1 MAERVH
7 GSDRCDSGG
16 CALRWCQVV
25 FIRWV
30 PAAARRERQGTR
42 SIQLISDDREIVTDQ
57 LAEIHERFSRLLNGA
72 IPEVVM
78 VALRNSCCRIGP
90 YDRSVA
96 RGLLLAGLFALS
108 GLTAV
113 AHDLGPGGSSPGD
126 PQQSVPAGESQTGSD
141 SLEEA
146 ARLQKEA
153 DGDIDRRQYRDAA
166 EKTQRALGIRRKQLG
181 EKHPDVAYSLNQMG
195 ILSYYQGDYGRAETL
210 IGDALRIRE
219 TSLGSEDVAVAQ
231 SLGDLASIFL
241 VRGDYVRPEPL
252 YQRAL
257 DIYQKAAADRPSDA
271 DLQGLIAG
279 VFNNLGLLYHR
290 RADYARA
297 ESQYL
302 QALAIKERT
311 RGPDDPTVADTA
323 ANLGAVYYALEQY
336 DKAVEVLRRALTIQ
350 EKHLA
355 PNHASLATSSFNL
368 AAVYFDQGD
377 YANAEALF
385 QRALTI
391 DEQSFDARHPR
402 LAVRLTGLAEVLRLR
417 GDYARAEPLY
427 QRALTIREQALG
439 PAHPQVADSLIA
451 LSLLRHAMGD
461 TASALEL
468 LSRGASLR
476 EETLSLVLT
485 TGSEEAKRLY
495 LQKLVDETDIAASIH
510 FGTAPSSTPA
520 ATLALTNVL
529 QRKGRSLDAMAGQV
543 GTLRTRLNAADQA
556 VFDQLSEAQGRLAKL
571 VLSGVSTDQQRQT
584 VVQTRGEID
593 RLEQT
598 ISARSTEFREV
609 SRKVTL
615 AEVQQTLPRGAVLI
629 ELVSYRPFSVR
640 SARPDAFGAPHYAA
654 YVLGPTGI
662 VASVDLGEA
671 ASVERD
677 IQRFR
682 TALSN
687 PSASNVHEVARAMHR
702 RVLEPI
708 APSLRNVKHLVISPD
723 GALNLIPFAA
733 LVGADGKYL
742 VERYTVSYMT
752 SGRDLIRLGPSG
764 GNPARPGGQAVVI
777 ADPLFDA
784 LGTDSS
790 ASSNQQSRRAID
802 ARVLEQLTQ
811 FEALPGTGEEA
822 TALAEVLPNALVYTG
837 RQATEERLKQLHAP
851 SILHIATHGFFLR
864 QASTPA
870 PPGSSVAPSGDRG
883 DALVLSG
890 LALAGA
896 NQRSSGE
903 GQDGILTALEATG
916 LDLWG
921 TRLVVLSACE
931 TGLGDARNGEGVYGL
946 RRALV
951 LAGSESQVMSLWRVS
966 DTATRDLMIG
976 YYRRLRSREGRADA
990 LRNVQLSL
998 LRSRRQSHPFFWAS
1012 FIQSG
1017 DWRPAFD

>member
-1 MAERVH
+1 M
-7 GSDRCDSGG
+7 
-16 CALRWCQVV
+16 
-25 FIRWV
+25 
-30 PAAARRERQGTR
+30 
-42 SIQLISDDREIVTDQ
+42 
-57 LAEIHERFSRLLNGA
+57 LACIL
-72 IPEVVM
+72 
-78 VALRNSCCRIGP
+78 
-90 YDRSVA
+90 
-96 RGLLLAGLFALS
+96 ALS

-113 AHDLGPGGSSPGD
+113 AHDLGPGAGPLAD
-126 PQQSVPAGESQTGSD
+126 PQQSVPADSVSEQTESA

-153 DGDIDRRQYRDAA
+153 DGHIDRQQYRDAA
-166 EKTQRALGIRRKQLG
+166 DKTQRALEIRRQRLG
-181 EKHPDVAYSLNQMG
+181 EMHPDVAYSVNRMG
-195 ILSYYQGDYGRAETL
+195 RVAYYQGDYSRAETL
-210 IGDALRIRE
+210 FGDALRIRE
-219 TSLGSEDVAVAQ
+219 GTLGPENVAVAE
-231 SLGDLASIFL
+231 SLSDLASIFL
-241 VRGDYVRPEPL
+241 RRGDYVRPEPL

-257 DIYQKAAADRPSDA
+257 AIYQKAAADQARDA
-271 DLQGLIAG
+271 DLLESLIA

-297 ESQYL
+297 ETQYL

-311 RGPDDPTVADTA
+311 SGPDDPTVADTA
-323 ANLGAVYYALEQY
+323 ANLGAVYYASAQY
-336 DKAVEVLRRALTIQ
+336 DKAVQTLKRALTIQ

-377 YANAEALF
+377 FASAEALF

-391 DEQSFDARHPR
+391 DEQLLDARHPR
-402 LAVRLTGLAEVLRLR
+402 LAVRVTGLAEVLRLK
-417 GDYARAEPLY
+417 GEYAKAEPLY

-439 PAHPQVADSLIA
+439 QAHPQVADSLIA
-451 LSLLRHAMGD
+451 LSLLRQATGD

-476 EETLSLVLT
+476 EETLALVLT

-510 FGTAPSSTPA
+510 LGSAPASVPA
-520 ATLALTNVL
+520 ATLALTNIL
-529 QRKGRSLDAMAGQV
+529 QRKGRSLDAMAEHV
-543 GTLRTRLNAADQA
+543 ATLRSRLADDDLMM
-556 VFDQLSEAQGRLAKL
+556 FTQLSDAQGRLAKL
-571 VLSGVSTDQQRQT
+571 VLSGVATDQQRQSA
-584 VVQTRGEID
+584 VEVRREID
-593 RLEQT
+593 RLEQAVSLR
-598 ISARSTEFREV
+598 SAEYRAV

-615 AEVQQTLPRGAVLI
+615 AEVRHAIPPGAALI
-629 ELVSYRPFSVR
+629 ELVSYRPFFVR
-640 SARPDAFGAPHYAA
+640 NARGRAFGAPRYAA
-654 YVLGPTGI
+654 YVLGQTGI

-671 ASVERD
+671 AVVERE

-687 PSASNVHEVARAMHR
+687 PNASNVREVARALHAAIIKP
-702 RVLEPI
+702 L
-708 APSLRNVKHLVISPD
+708 APSLRNTKHLVISPD

-733 LVGADGKYL
+733 LVGEDDKYL
-742 VERYTVSYMT
+742 VERYTVTYVT
-752 SGRDLIRLGPSG
+752 SGRDLMRLDPSSRTRAPAG
-764 GNPARPGGQAVVI
+764 GAPVVM

-784 LGTDSS
+784 LAAES
-790 ASSNQQSRRAID
+790 ASPSSQRPTTRAVD

-811 FEALPGTGEEA
+811 FERLPGTGEEA
-822 TALAEVLPNALVYTG
+822 AALAKVLPKALVYTG
-837 RQATEERLKQLHAP
+837 REATEERLKQVRAP

-864 QASTPA
+864 QPSTQTSSTLAAA
-870 PPGSSVAPSGDRG
+870 PNADRG

-890 LALAGA
+890 LALTGA

-903 GQDGILTALEATG
+903 GQDGILTALEATS

-931 TGLGDARNGEGVYGL
+931 TGVGDARNGEGVYGL

-976 YYRRLRSREGRADA
+976 YYRRLRSGEGRAAA

-998 LRSRRQSHPFFWAS
+998 LRSRQQSHPFFWAS

-1017 DWRPAFD
+1017 DWRAAFD